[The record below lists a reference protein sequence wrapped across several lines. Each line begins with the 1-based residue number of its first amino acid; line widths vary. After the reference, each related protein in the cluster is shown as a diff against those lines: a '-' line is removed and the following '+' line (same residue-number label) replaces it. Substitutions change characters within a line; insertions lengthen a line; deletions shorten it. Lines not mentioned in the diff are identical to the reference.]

1 MIRYPAVVFRI
12 LYWYLNKLDKQKQ
25 LTFMNFGYAEP
36 GQEISLDPEFEKNR
50 YPVQLYHHL
59 CQLAEIENKDLV
71 EVGSGRGGGLAY
83 IAKTRSPASAI
94 GIDLEKSAV
103 AFSNKHHARPNLRF
117 IAGNASHLPLKDN
130 SCDVLINV
138 ESSHRYLSPE
148 SFIREVNRVL
158 RPGGYFLFTDFR
170 RVNEWPAM
178 INILDKSGLVILS
191 ERDITQNIIDSLDQD
206 SARRIEMVKSFVPGI
221 LQKDILN
228 FSGAKGTDTYHAFL
242 TRKFIYRTF
251 KLQKPIA

>member
-1 MIRYPAVVFRI
+1 MIRYPALVFRL

-36 GQEISLDPEFEKNR
+36 GEEIRLNPEFEKNR

-59 CQLAEIENKDLV
+59 CQLSEIENKDLV

-83 IAKTRSPASAI
+83 IAKTHRPSSAI

-103 AFSNKHHARPNLRF
+103 AFSNKHHTLPNLHF
-117 IAGNASHLPLKDN
+117 IAGNAQQLPLEDN

-138 ESSHRYLSPE
+138 ESSHRYLSPQL
-148 SFIREVNRVL
+148 FVREVKRVL

-170 RVNEWPAM
+170 YADEWPIM
-178 INILDKSGLVILS
+178 MNILETSGLDILF
-191 ERDITQNIIDSLDQD
+191 ERDITQNILDSLDRD
-206 SARRIEMVKSFVPGI
+206 SARRIELVKNFVPRI
-221 LQKDILN
+221 LQKEILN
-228 FSGAKGTDTYHAFL
+228 FSGTKGTQTYHTFL

-251 KLQKPIA
+251 KMQKPTA

>member
-1 MIRYPAVVFRI
+1 MIRYPAVVFRM

-36 GQEISLDPEFEKNR
+36 GQEIRLDPEFEINR
-50 YPVQLYHHL
+50 YPVQLYQHL
-59 CQLAEIENKDLV
+59 CQLTEIENKDLV

-83 IAKTRSPASAI
+83 LAKTRSPASAI

-117 IAGNASHLPLKDN
+117 ITGNASQLPLEDN

-138 ESSHRYLSPE
+138 ESSHRYRSPE
-148 SFIREVNRVL
+148 LFVSEVKRVL
-158 RPGGYFLFTDFR
+158 RPGGFFLFTDFR
-170 RVNEWPAM
+170 YADEWPIM
-178 INILDKSGLVILS
+178 MKILEKSGLDILF
-191 ERDITQNIIDSLDQD
+191 ERDITQNILDSLDRD
-206 SARRIEMVKSFVPGI
+206 SARRTDLVKRFAPRV

-228 FSGAKGTDTYHAFL
+228 FTGSKGTDTYNAFL

>member
-1 MIRYPAVVFRI
+1 MIRYPAVVFRM

-36 GQEISLDPEFEKNR
+36 GEEIRLDPEFEKNR

-83 IAKTRSPASAI
+83 LAKTRSPASAI
-94 GIDLEKSAV
+94 GIDL
-103 AFSNKHHARPNLRF
+103 
-117 IAGNASHLPLKDN
+117 
-130 SCDVLINV
+130 
-138 ESSHRYLSPE
+138 
-148 SFIREVNRVL
+148 
-158 RPGGYFLFTDFR
+158 
-170 RVNEWPAM
+170 
-178 INILDKSGLVILS
+178 
-191 ERDITQNIIDSLDQD
+191 
-206 SARRIEMVKSFVPGI
+206 VKSFVPGI

-228 FSGAKGTDTYHAFL
+228 FSGAKGTDTYNTFL

>member
-1 MIRYPAVVFRI
+1 MIRYPAVVFRL

-25 LTFMNFGYAEP
+25 LTFMNFGYSEP
-36 GQEISLDPEFEKNR
+36 GEEISLDPEFEKNR

-59 CQLAEIENKDLV
+59 CQLADLDNKDLV

-83 IAKTRSPASAI
+83 IAKTRNPSSAI

-103 AFSNKHHARPNLRF
+103 AFSNKHHVLPNLHF
-117 IAGNASHLPLKDN
+117 IAGNAQHLPLSDN

-148 SFIREVNRVL
+148 IFVREVKRVL
-158 RPGGYFLFTDFR
+158 RPGGFFLFTDFR
-170 RVNEWPAM
+170 YSEEWPPM
-178 INILDKSGLVILS
+178 IDILKKSGLNLLFEI
-191 ERDITQNIIDSLDQD
+191 DITQNILDSLDRD
-206 SARRIEMVKSFVPGI
+206 SERRMKLVKSFVPRI

-228 FSGAKGTDTYHAFL
+228 FSGIKGTQTYYTFL